1 MVLDWMT
8 GVTETSMRRRI
19 IAKALIGLTVLSVPT
34 GALAQRRNNQQQQQ
48 QAQPQP
54 SGGGDDSGGM
64 TFSADEANQTPDP
77 NQNPGTGTGDTG
89 TGDTGAG
96 LGGLEGV
103 GGPEVRA
110 QARPLTERIFAVQ
123 QIYALRNRRFEL
135 QPTVAVSLNDPYVSH
150 TGIGVAA
157 NYWIT
162 NVLAVGANFMFNQP
176 FNGRS
181 DVDLRSSRSIGL
193 AVPINEY
200 QLLAQG
206 NFSYVPIYG
215 KFLMFNRF
223 IFHYDF
229 YLMAGVGITRTRPIP
244 VIDPEV
250 RTFDWQTN
258 IMFNAGIGL
267 RVFVNRWFGFV
278 AEIRNYIYPERLE
291 RLTIGTPGT
300 PDLPPANP
308 MTRTCHDMGG
318 GGDGPLCGSR
328 YDNGTWLGQT
338 ALTDN
343 VMIQVGFTMF
353 LPFSVT
359 YRLQK

>member
-1 MVLDWMT
+1 
-8 GVTETSMRRRI
+8 MRRRM
-19 IAKALIGLTVLSVPT
+19 IAKALIALTVVSVPS
-34 GALAQRRNNQQQQQ
+34 GAFAQRRRNNQQQQQ
-48 QAQPQP
+48 PQTP
-54 SGGGDDSGGM
+54 ATPAGGDDSGGM
-64 TFSADEANQTPDP
+64 SFSADEANQPTPPTTGTPDT
-77 NQNPGTGTGDTG
+77 GTGTGDTG
-89 TGDTGAG
+89 TGTGDSGSG

-206 NFSYVPIYG
+206 NFSYVPLYG

-229 YLMAGVGITRTRPIP
+229 YLMAGVGVTRTRPIP
-244 VIDPEV
+244 VIDPEI
-250 RTFDWQTN
+250 RSFDWQTN
-258 IMFNAGIGL
+258 IMFNAGIGF

-291 RLTIGTPGT
+291 RLTIGS
-300 PDLPPANP
+300 PDIPVNNLNA
-308 MTRTCHDMGG
+308 MCRGSATDAGE
-318 GGDGPLCGSR
+318 GPLCGSR
-328 YDNGTWLGQT
+328 QDRTTWLGGT

-343 VMIQVGFTMF
+343 VMIQVGFTIF

>member
-1 MVLDWMT
+1 M
-8 GVTETSMRRRI
+8 
-19 IAKALIGLTVLSVPT
+19 IAKALIGLIVVSVPT
-34 GALAQRRNNQQQQQ
+34 GALAQRRRRNPQQTQQQT
-48 QAQPQP
+48 QPTTAA
-54 SGGGDDSGGM
+54 GADEGGM
-64 TFSADEANQTPDP
+64 TFSADEATQPATDP
-77 NQNPGTGTGDTG
+77 NANTTPPDTGSGTGD
-89 TGDTGAG
+89 GAG

-110 QARPLTERIFAVQ
+110 QARPLSERIFAVQ

-135 QPTVAVSLNDPYVSH
+135 QPTVAISLNDPYVSH
-150 TGIGVAA
+150 TGIGIAA

-229 YLMAGVGITRTRPIP
+229 YLMAGVGATRTRPIP

-250 RTFDWQTN
+250 RSFDWQTN

-291 RLTIGTPGT
+291 SLTIGTSGV
-300 PDLPPANP
+300 PDLPPANA
-308 MTRTCHDMGG
+308 MNSMCHAMGES
-318 GGDGPLCGSR
+318 GDGPLCGSR
-328 YDNGTWLGQT
+328 YDRQTWLGQT

-343 VMIQVGFTMF
+343 VMVQVGLTIF